1 MGWHGE
7 RWAAQSGKHHRLY
20 LFVYDT
26 WLRGTVNVRPRAPR
40 DSPRSRRQSPVR
52 RRARGRR
59 DLSCSWAPDPR
70 HVSRCRAAALPRGLA
85 KGKAWRVAA
94 MAAAACLAISKSRTI
109 PMFRLTRSG
118 VRTRYRSASLPALTV
133 TAPARTPRLRRADR
147 PVVPRA
153 TAYAI
158 PRVVP
163 TGPTNARARCAIV
176 IDTRSSPPRDLYCM
190 ELYRLC
196 DGHTTRRGIG

>member
-70 HVSRCRAAALPRGLA
+70 HVSRCRAAALPRPG
-85 KGKAWRVAA
+85 GTWPRQRVSIKRRGRFLCFDLCFDLPGGRPYA
-94 MAAAACLAISKSRTI
+94 L
-109 PMFRLTRSG
+109 PFRVSSSTYCYRTRSH
-118 VRTRYRSASLPALTV
+118 APP
-133 TAPARTPRLRRADR
+133 PARRSTRRASSRDTMPR
-147 PVVPRA
+147 AEARA
-153 TAYAI
+153 TA
-158 PRVVP
+158 
-163 TGPTNARARCAIV
+163 
-176 IDTRSSPPRDLYCM
+176 
-190 ELYRLC
+190 
-196 DGHTTRRGIG
+196 RGR

>member
-1 MGWHGE
+1 MAWGEMGWHGE

-70 HVSRCRAAALPRGLA
+70 HVSRCRAAALPRPGGNMRHGRGSGCRLS
-85 KGKAWRVAA
+85 G
-94 MAAAACLAISKSRTI
+94 RTI
-109 PMFRLTRSG
+109 PMFRLMFRLTRWAS
-118 VRTRYRSASLPALTV
+118 VRVTV
-133 TAPARTPRLRRADR
+133 PRLFQHLLLPHPLAR
-147 PVVPRA
+147 PASGAPIDPSSVVPRHHA
-153 TAYAI
+153 
-158 PRVVP
+158 
-163 TGPTNARARCAIV
+163 ARACATI
-176 IDTRSSPPRDLYCM
+176 SSLRA
-190 ELYRLC
+190 
-196 DGHTTRRGIG
+196 

>member
-7 RWAAQSGKHHRLY
+7 WAAQSGKHHRLY

-70 HVSRCRAAALPRGLA
+70 HVSRCRAAALPRPGGQQGWPRA
-85 KGKAWRVAA
+85 RPIK
-94 MAAAACLAISKSRTI
+94 SSSRTI
-109 PMFRLTRSG
+109 PMSYYMFRLTRWAS
-118 VRTRYRSASLPALTV
+118 VRVTV
-133 TAPARTPRLRRADR
+133 PRLFQHLLLPHPLARPASGAPIDPSSRAR
-147 PVVPRA
+147 HRQH
-153 TAYAI
+153 T
-158 PRVVP
+158 VP
-163 TGPTNARARCAIV
+163 TGPTECAR
-176 IDTRSSPPRDLYCM
+176 PMRDSY
-190 ELYRLC
+190 
-196 DGHTTRRGIG
+196 

>member
-70 HVSRCRAAALPRGLA
+70 HVSRCRAAALPRPG
-85 KGKAWRVAA
+85 GTCD
-94 MAAAACLAISKSRTI
+94 MAAARGCRVRVGRFLCFDLPGGRPYAL
-109 PMFRLTRSG
+109 PFRVSSSTYCYRTRSHAPPPA
-118 VRTRYRSASLPALTV
+118 RRSTRRASSRDTMPRGGARNG
-133 TAPARTPRLRRADR
+133 ARTPISCYELDVPDCRRLGTYT
-147 PVVPRA
+147 VWSSIV
-153 TAYAI
+153 YAM
-158 PRVVP
+158 
-163 TGPTNARARCAIV
+163 
-176 IDTRSSPPRDLYCM
+176 DTPHGAVLGNYT
-190 ELYRLC
+190 LHVY
-196 DGHTTRRGIG
+196 